1 MLQPLNIAVNKP
13 AKSFLQNCFGEW
25 VHREG
30 NEAAGQENMDEL
42 KSAKIEPTDL
52 SMQVIKQISAMW
64 PENIHCVKLLKAVKF
79 LSRNPLLIVYGF
91 LKSGI
96 TGALDDVMEDL
107 TEGQF

>member
-25 VHREG
+25 VHRAG

-52 SMQVIKQISAMW
+52 IKQISAMW
-64 PENIHCVKLLKAVKF
+64 PVNIHCVKLLKAVKF
-79 LSRNPLLIVYGF
+79 LCRNPLLIVYGF